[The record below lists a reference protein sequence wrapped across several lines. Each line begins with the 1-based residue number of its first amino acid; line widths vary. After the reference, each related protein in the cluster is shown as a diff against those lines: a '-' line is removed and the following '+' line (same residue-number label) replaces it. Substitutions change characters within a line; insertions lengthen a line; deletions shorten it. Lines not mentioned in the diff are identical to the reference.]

1 MVTGQNDAFGRFF
14 RIYSNFQIFTN
25 ETEKKPFSRRSH
37 RRCSVKKDALKNFAN
52 FTGKHL
58 CWNLVLI
65 KLQAWRSPFVL
76 KRDSNASVSC
86 EFCEIFIE
94 HLRRLLL
101 SFTRD
106 LLRFF
111 QNMRENLE
119 NSTGCLLKQQ
129 HIIYRAELLTPTQ
142 KIQCPNANVTE

>member
-14 RIYSNFQIFTN
+14 RIYSNFQVFTN

-37 RRCSVKKDALKNFAN
+37 RRCSVKKGLLKNFAN

-58 CWNLVLI
+58 CWSLVLI
-65 KLQAWRSPFVL
+65 KLQAWRSSFLL
-76 KRDSNASVSC
+76 KRDSNTSVSC
-86 EFCEIFIE
+86 EFCQIFIE
-94 HLRRLLL
+94 HLRWLLL

-106 LLRFF
+106 FLRFF

-119 NSTGCLLKQQ
+119 KSTGCLLKQQ
-129 HIIYRAELLTPTQ
+129 HIIYMAESLTPTQ
-142 KIQCPNANVTE
+142 KTQCAMPNATE